1 VTTPGSAEADDKLTV
16 SEAAAQLRLT
26 PQGVRNA
33 ISDGRL
39 AALTTVLP
47 NGRRSFDIRRS
58 AIEAFERNRQPGVDE
73 RVEQLQ
79 WRLDHAIEDLH
90 QKDLRILA
98 LERDLQLARREA
110 HAMKAE
116 LTSYLQGRLA
126 ALESSMGA
134 AE

>member
-1 VTTPGSAEADDKLTV
+1 MTTPGSADADDKLTV
-16 SEAAAQLRLT
+16 SEAATRLGLT

-47 NGRRSFDIRRS
+47 NGRRSFDIRVS
-58 AIEAFERNRQPGVDE
+58 AIDAFERNRRPGADE

-79 WRLDHAIEDLH
+79 WRLDHAIDDLH
-90 QKDLRILA
+90 QKDLRILD
-98 LERDLQLARREA
+98 LEKDLELARREA
-110 HAMKAE
+110 RTMKAE

-126 ALESSMGA
+126 ALEAGTGA
-134 AE
+134 LE